1 MDLVD
6 KLFEEGF
13 IKISSFY
20 DQTKIQGIRESVLK
34 VEKIFQSRGGKVN
47 NNGIHIE
54 HPFLYDQIFFE
65 IIQEE
70 KICSIIETA
79 IGEKITL
86 VNTALD
92 NRQILKEKSDTPQV
106 GSTWHTDS
114 RYVQRGKVRLNYG
127 FGYIAALCIDDFDD
141 KNAATMYV
149 PKSHLFKER
158 PKRKLDPNEI
168 EIKSVRAK
176 AGDIFIFDTG
186 LWHSAG
192 YPTNKRRWGMF
203 SMYSPWYFKPYY
215 NYTNM
220 FSDKEVLNMST
231 RLLDLLH
238 FTSNPPINQLERLDT
253 LISADEVRNN
263 LLEKIL
269 K

>member
-13 IKISSFY
+13 INLPSFY
-20 DQTKIQGIRESVLK
+20 EKEKIKSIRQSVLE
-34 VEKIFQSRGGKVN
+34 VEKSFQAKGGKVN

-54 HPFLYDQIFFE
+54 HPFLYDPIFFE

-70 KICSIIETA
+70 KICSIIESA

-92 NRQILKEKSDTPQV
+92 NRQILQEKSDTPQV

-114 RYVQRGKVRLNYG
+114 RYVQRGKVRLNFG

-141 KNAATMYV
+141 ENAATMYV
-149 PKSHLFKER
+149 PKSHLLKGRPER
-158 PKRKLDPNEI
+158 QLDPSKI
-168 EIKSVRAK
+168 EIKSVKAR
-176 AGDIFIFDTG
+176 AGDVFIFDTG

-192 YPTNKRRWGMF
+192 HPTNKRRWGMF
-203 SMYSPWYFKPYY
+203 SMYSPWYFKPYFS
-215 NYTNM
+215 YTNM
-220 FSDKEVLNMST
+220 FSDKEILGMST

-238 FTSNPPINQLERLDT
+238 FTSDPPNNQLERLDT
-253 LISADEVRNN
+253 LLSPAEVRIK
-263 LLEKIL
+263 LLEKNS
-269 K
+269 

>member
-1 MDLVD
+1 
-6 KLFEEGF
+6 
-13 IKISSFY
+13 
-20 DQTKIQGIRESVLK
+20 
-34 VEKIFQSRGGKVN
+34 
-47 NNGIHIE
+47 
-54 HPFLYDQIFFE
+54 
-65 IIQEE
+65 
-70 KICSIIETA
+70 
-79 IGEKITL
+79 
-86 VNTALD
+86 
-92 NRQILKEKSDTPQV
+92 
-106 GSTWHTDS
+106 
-114 RYVQRGKVRLNYG
+114 
-127 FGYIAALCIDDFDD
+127 FDD